1 MIPFYKKESIVH
13 LAKIPSS
20 QISKILDQLRYDIKL
35 NKLRNVNL
43 IVHVAVIV
51 FRGKIIAEA
60 TNRIGHRRE
69 DSLAYNNT
77 FIHCDKNLHAE
88 ENVIK
93 KLGNYEKLRGS
104 NMYVVKLG
112 QKQRDNA
119 TYKYSN
125 SKPCK
130 KCECLLHKCMK
141 KYGLKTVYYTS

>member
-1 MIPFYKKESIVH
+1 
-13 LAKIPSS
+13 
-20 QISKILDQLRYDIKL
+20 LRYNEKL
-35 NKLRNVNL
+35 NKLRQVNL

-77 FIHCDKNLHAE
+77 FIHGDKNLHAE
-88 ENVIK
+88 ENAIK
-93 KLGNYEKLRGS
+93 KLGNYNKLRGS
-104 NMYVVKLG
+104 NMYIVKLG
-112 QKQRDNA
+112 KKDAVIDN
-119 TYKYSN
+119 TYTYSN

-141 KYGLKTVYYTS
+141 KYGLKTVYYTC